1 MPAGPASDASF
12 RQIAAEPAGRIAGA
26 RLVKLDWAGHL
37 PSLERPDRLNP
48 LLLDFLRQ

>member
-1 MPAGPASDASF
+1 MTLACSASGAKN
-12 RQIAAEPAGRIAGA
+12 AHPGR
-26 RLVKLDWAGHL
+26 WAGHL